1 MSQFEI
7 SNTLFE
13 LHFGFFYVEK
23 TYQNNMYIQIFLKKK
38 MTTHDRMRIK

>member
-13 LHFGFFYVEK
+13 LHFGFFNVEK
-23 TYQNNMYIQIFLKKK
+23 TYQNNMYIQIFLKKNYNS
-38 MTTHDRMRIK
+38 